1 MNGKYMYEYF
11 SSSKGAVR
19 RNLSAEVFHFENI
32 VEITA
37 ETVIALYEIGI
48 ETDADSGKLLF
59 NI

>member
-1 MNGKYMYEYF
+1 MYEYF